1 MGENVA
7 YINMVIDLASHQ
19 LMQEN
24 FFNEF

>member
-7 YINMVIDLASHQ
+7 YINMVIELAFHQ
-19 LMQEN
+19 LMQVN